1 MRPRRDDDRGE
12 KRGGREKERAEDL
25 SMAERVSGLSPS
37 PRPPAILLSNSAL
50 SGSPGQSGDIG
61 FHRILSQLKEFH
73 NRRVEALLDKINKL
87 KQERCLWRDVNS
99 LIWDALTL
107 EEVFDSNRRLKEQLK
122 RQKETIRELQHQWQ
136 SGVTIQEEPGGHGD
150 NEGNINNDEGN
161 DNAEGA
167 GSKGSMWGRDGKQP
181 GRTAALR
188 LNKGSP
194 VRKRVRYRHHSLER
208 SHDCPMAT
216 LRQQHQR
223 RQQKE
228 ELIFVPDTLALDV
241 PDVKRRVSG
250 VGTATKSPL
259 PPARGT
265 GPSPPW
271 GPSTPDVC
279 TTPSPSELGDDGPP
293 ARAPETRFIF
303 TPRCGRKPPRACGH
317 TGLLGPLHH
326 GSLQAA
332 TPTSPDPA
340 SAETDADSPS
350 LLGRKLSSQ
359 EPPAP
364 PGPFTVASIE
374 EAQNVGTTP
383 PDAVPD
389 VMRDF
394 ADWKI
399 TAAES
404 VWWRRGQRWATSDE
418 RGEQGR
424 RASGSRVV
432 TGTSPPLEARGAA
445 SVLTSSGAAA
455 ATPAADTDGA
465 EMMLWRIDP
474 SACLSQYDEDSPTAQ
489 APRSPR
495 FGGSASDV
503 RDGDSGNDDNH
514 GPEDLSV
521 DCTFVNESVLLR
533 HGGAIGRYNDDG
545 GGAMVTSPR
554 ADRRP
559 VQQAACWTPTT
570 PSSGREGSAAG
581 RETTYICNDSL
592 DDLFD
597 RTCDGEEYVS
607 FCLNDQSTVAHPR
620 SNDQKI
626 IADPRS
632 SDQETIAHSR
642 SNDQPT
648 NAHPR
653 INDQLNIA
661 HPCSN
666 DQPTIAHPRSNDQL
680 TIAHPRSNDQL
691 TIAHPR
697 SNDQP
702 TIAHPRSNDQLTMA
716 HPRSNDQPPIAHP
729 HSNDQLTI
737 AHPRSNDQPTI
748 VHPRSNDQLTIAHPR
763 SNDQPTIAHP
773 RSNDQPTIAHPCSN
787 DQLTIAHPRSNDQPP
802 IAHPRSN
809 DQLTIAHPHSNDQLT
824 IAHPR
829 SNDQP
834 TIAHPCS
841 NDQLT
846 IAHPRSNDQPPIAHP
861 RSNDQPPIAHPR
873 SNDQLTIA
881 HPRCNDQPTIAH
893 PCSNDQTTIAH
904 PRCNDQLT
912 IAHPRSN
919 DQLAISYPHSNDQL
933 TIAHP
938 RSNDQLTIAHP
949 RCNDQP
955 TIAHPRSNDQL
966 AISYP
971 YSNDQL
977 TIAHP
982 RSNDQLTIAHPRC
995 NDQPTIAHPRCND
1008 QPTIA
1013 HPRSN
1018 DQPPIAHLRS
1028 NDQLTIAHPRSNDQ
1042 LTIAHPRS
1050 NDQPPIAHPR
1060 CNDQPTIAHPRC
1072 NDQPTIAHPR
1082 SNDQPPIA
1090 HPRCNDQPTI
1100 AHPRC
1105 NDQPTIAH
1113 PRCNNQLTIAH
1124 PCRNEQPT
1132 SAHPHSNDQPITG
1145 HPRCNDQPTIAHP
1158 RYPNQ
1163 STNAQACSG
1172 NQPVT
1177 TAAAHSTKRPIST
1190 ATHSPDRLDTTCSKA
1205 PTQKGCGQEVGAGG
1219 RLGAE
1224 QPGFAYVDVV
1234 RNKDERRK
1242 LQGFS
1247 CKQCENFYSHLPE
1260 AERVLQMTECSR
1272 HRGRFQP
1279 PNTPENFWEVGFP
1292 STQMCQERGYLKE
1305 EDEPANRVRRKR
1317 PYKATFSPARK
1328 QESHAWHTIARCTVH
1343 DTR

>member
-1 MRPRRDDDRGE
+1 
-12 KRGGREKERAEDL
+12 
-25 SMAERVSGLSPS
+25 MAERVSGLSPS

-73 NRRVEALLDKINKL
+73 SRRVEALLDKINKL
-87 KQERCLWRDVNS
+87 KQERCL
-99 LIWDALTL
+99 DALTL
-107 EEVFDSNRRLKEQLK
+107 EEAFDSNRRLKEQLK

-136 SGVTIQEEPGGHGD
+136 SGVTIQVEPGGHGD

-167 GSKGSMWGRDGKQP
+167 GSKGSARGRDGQQP
-181 GRTAALR
+181 GRTSALR
-188 LNKGSP
+188 LNKGSL
-194 VRKRVRYRHHSLER
+194 VRKRRYRHHSLER
-208 SHDCPMAT
+208 THDCPTAT
-216 LRQQHQR
+216 LCQQHQR
-223 RQQKE
+223 RQQKK
-228 ELIFVPDTLALDV
+228 ELIFVPETLVLDV
-241 PDVKRRVSG
+241 PDVKRRLSG

-259 PPARGT
+259 PLARGT
-265 GPSPPW
+265 EPSSPW

-279 TTPSPSELGDDGPP
+279 TMPSPSEPGDDGPP
-293 ARAPETRFIF
+293 ANALETRFTF
-303 TPRCGRKPPRACGH
+303 TSRCGRKPPRACGH
-317 TGLLGPLHH
+317 TGLLVPLHH

-340 SAETDADSPS
+340 SAETDVDSPS
-350 LLGRKLSSQ
+350 LLGRKLPSH
-359 EPPAP
+359 ELPAP
-364 PGPFTVASIE
+364 PGPSTVASTE
-374 EAQNVGTTP
+374 DAQDVGTTP
-383 PDAVPD
+383 PDAVPG

-399 TAAES
+399 PAAEA
-404 VWWRRGQRWATSDE
+404 VWWRRGQRRATSDE
-418 RGEQGR
+418 QGEPRR
-424 RASGSRVV
+424 RASGSPVA
-432 TGTSPPLEARGAA
+432 TGTSPSLEVRGAA
-445 SVLTSSGAAA
+445 SVLTSLGAAT

-465 EMMLWRIDP
+465 EMMPWHIDP
-474 SACLSQYDEDSPTAQ
+474 YACLSQHEEDSPTAQ
-489 APRSPR
+489 AQRSPR
-495 FGGSASDV
+495 FGGSASGV
-503 RDGDSGNDDNH
+503 RDGDSDNDDNR

-545 GGAMVTSPR
+545 SGAIVTPPQ

-570 PSSGREGSAAG
+570 PSSGREGPAAG
-581 RETTYICNDSL
+581 RETTSICNDSL

-607 FCLNDQSTVAHPR
+607 FCLDDKLTVAHPC

-632 SDQETIAHSR
+632 SDQESIAHPR
-642 SNDQPT
+642 SYDQPT

-653 INDQLNIA
+653 INDQLTIA

-666 DQPTIAHPRSNDQL
+666 DQPTVAHPRSNDQL
-680 TIAHPRSNDQL
+680 TIAHP
-691 TIAHPR
+691 
-697 SNDQP
+697 
-702 TIAHPRSNDQLTMA
+702 
-716 HPRSNDQPPIAHP
+716 
-729 HSNDQLTI
+729 
-737 AHPRSNDQPTI
+737 
-748 VHPRSNDQLTIAHPR
+748 
-763 SNDQPTIAHP
+763 
-773 RSNDQPTIAHPCSN
+773 C
-787 DQLTIAHPRSNDQPP
+787 
-802 IAHPRSN
+802 
-809 DQLTIAHPHSNDQLT
+809 SNDQLT

-841 NDQLT
+841 NDQPTVANPRSNDHLT
-846 IAHPRSNDQPPIAHP
+846 IAHPRSNDH
-861 RSNDQPPIAHPR
+861 
-873 SNDQLTIA
+873 
-881 HPRCNDQPTIAH
+881 
-893 PCSNDQTTIAH
+893 
-904 PRCNDQLT
+904 LT
-912 IAHPRSN
+912 IAHPRSS
-919 DQLAISYPHSNDQL
+919 DQP

-949 RCNDQP
+949 RSNDKS
-955 TIAHPRSNDQL
+955 TIEHPRSD
-966 AISYP
+966 
-971 YSNDQL
+971 
-977 TIAHP
+977 
-982 RSNDQLTIAHPRC
+982 
-995 NDQPTIAHPRCND
+995 DQPTIAHPRCND

-1018 DQPPIAHLRS
+1018 DQP
-1028 NDQLTIAHPRSNDQ
+1028 TIAHPRSNDQ
-1042 LTIAHPRS
+1042 LTIAHPR
-1050 NDQPPIAHPR
+1050 
-1060 CNDQPTIAHPRC
+1060 CNDQ
-1072 NDQPTIAHPR
+1072 
-1082 SNDQPPIA
+1082 
-1090 HPRCNDQPTI
+1090 
-1100 AHPRC
+1100 
-1105 NDQPTIAH
+1105 
-1113 PRCNNQLTIAH
+1113 LTSAH

-1132 SAHPHSNDQPITG
+1132 SAHPRSNDQPTTG
-1145 HPRCNDQPTIAHP
+1145 HPRCNDQPTITHLRSNDQLTITNPRSNDQPTIAHPQSNDQLTIAHPRSNDQPTIANDQPTIAHP

-1163 STNAQACSG
+1163 STNTQACSG

-1190 ATHSPDRLDTTCSKA
+1190 AAHSPDRLDTTCSKA
-1205 PTQKGCGQEVGAGG
+1205 PTQKSCGHELGAGG

-1224 QPGFAYVDVV
+1224 QPRFAYVDVV

-1317 PYKATFSPARK
+1317 PYRATFSPARK
-1328 QESHAWHTIARCTVH
+1328 QETHEWHTIARCTVH

>member
-1 MRPRRDDDRGE
+1 
-12 KRGGREKERAEDL
+12 
-25 SMAERVSGLSPS
+25 MAERVSGLSPS

-87 KQERCLWRDVNS
+87 KQERCL
-99 LIWDALTL
+99 DALTL

-489 APRSPR
+489 VDAARGLP
-495 FGGSASDV
+495 
-503 RDGDSGNDDNH
+503 GNDDNH

-533 HGGAIGRYNDDG
+533 HGGAI
-545 GGAMVTSPR
+545 
-554 ADRRP
+554 
-559 VQQAACWTPTT
+559 
-570 PSSGREGSAAG
+570 G

-620 SNDQKI
+620 I
-626 IADPRS
+626 
-632 SDQETIAHSR
+632 
-642 SNDQPT
+642 
-648 NAHPR
+648 
-653 INDQLNIA
+653 
-661 HPCSN
+661 
-666 DQPTIAHPRSNDQL
+666 
-680 TIAHPRSNDQL
+680 
-691 TIAHPR
+691 
-697 SNDQP
+697 
-702 TIAHPRSNDQLTMA
+702 
-716 HPRSNDQPPIAHP
+716 
-729 HSNDQLTI
+729 
-737 AHPRSNDQPTI
+737 
-748 VHPRSNDQLTIAHPR
+748 
-763 SNDQPTIAHP
+763 
-773 RSNDQPTIAHPCSN
+773 
-787 DQLTIAHPRSNDQPP
+787 
-802 IAHPRSN
+802 
-809 DQLTIAHPHSNDQLT
+809 
-824 IAHPR
+824 
-829 SNDQP
+829 
-834 TIAHPCS
+834 
-841 NDQLT
+841 
-846 IAHPRSNDQPPIAHP
+846 
-861 RSNDQPPIAHPR
+861 
-873 SNDQLTIA
+873 
-881 HPRCNDQPTIAH
+881 
-893 PCSNDQTTIAH
+893 
-904 PRCNDQLT
+904 
-912 IAHPRSN
+912 
-919 DQLAISYPHSNDQL
+919 
-933 TIAHP
+933 
-938 RSNDQLTIAHP
+938 
-949 RCNDQP
+949 
-955 TIAHPRSNDQL
+955 
-966 AISYP
+966 
-971 YSNDQL
+971 
-977 TIAHP
+977 
-982 RSNDQLTIAHPRC
+982 
-995 NDQPTIAHPRCND
+995 
-1008 QPTIA
+1008 
-1013 HPRSN
+1013 
-1018 DQPPIAHLRS
+1018 
-1028 NDQLTIAHPRSNDQ
+1028 
-1042 LTIAHPRS
+1042 
-1050 NDQPPIAHPR
+1050 
-1060 CNDQPTIAHPRC
+1060 
-1072 NDQPTIAHPR
+1072 
-1082 SNDQPPIA
+1082 
-1090 HPRCNDQPTI
+1090 
-1100 AHPRC
+1100 
-1105 NDQPTIAH
+1105 
-1113 PRCNNQLTIAH
+1113 
-1124 PCRNEQPT
+1124 
-1132 SAHPHSNDQPITG
+1132 
-1145 HPRCNDQPTIAHP
+1145 
-1158 RYPNQ
+1158 
-1163 STNAQACSG
+1163 
-1172 NQPVT
+1172 T

-1190 ATHSPDRLDTTCSKA
+1190 AAHSPDRLDTTCSKA
-1205 PTQKGCGQEVGAGG
+1205 PTQKGCGQE
-1219 RLGAE
+1219 
-1224 QPGFAYVDVV
+1224 PGFAYVDVV